1 MWNHRPRRHY
11 IRLSSAPRVYFFIL
25 VGSKRGTSE
34 AYRPG
39 RAIMRHAGQTLRNL
53 CDRTQ
58 RCPRVRAR
66 SAGLVESARSRTR
79 ENSSAELIRR
89 GWLSARRAGVQTT
102 ISGATGR
109 EADDKAARG
118 APKHVGGQEAIP
130 PVRCAPP
137 SPLHRPLSRISRL
150 FHSFRPSAR
159 VPASLSRSTRALLTS
174 LAQGRKS
181 PRTSSSTPQPRAPP
195 ASDVAGGS
203 GEVGS

>member
-1 MWNHRPRRHY
+1 
-11 IRLSSAPRVYFFIL
+11 
-25 VGSKRGTSE
+25 
-34 AYRPG
+34 
-39 RAIMRHAGQTLRNL
+39 MRHAGQTLRNL

-79 ENSSAELIRR
+79 ENSSAELTRR

-102 ISGATGR
+102 FSGATGR

-195 ASDVAGGS
+195 ADLASDVAGGS